1 MTATTFGQ
9 VRAEA
14 AEERHLPVR
23 PAEGW
28 TTLGLVLLLCLTVA
42 WSVDDASWVVG
53 PRGLTDFLAWA
64 VALGVVWGFVS
75 AKVGW
80 SRWLAHLL
88 GATFAALIM
97 PMIVGSRL
105 VEGGGPVE
113 WFQATAASAVNAYF
127 DLTYRALPLTT
138 QIGHFMLT
146 LALVCWATGQFA
158 GYATFHHRR
167 PLNAVIVVG
176 VGLVAN
182 MSLTIRDQ
190 LPYLVLYSLAA
201 LFLLIR
207 FHAYDERMLWLR
219 HRIGDAASLGGL
231 YLRGGSVFV
240 AGAVVVALFLTASA
254 SSDPLAGMWKG
265 VDQKL
270 IDVGREFQRV
280 FRGGG
285 GGTRL
290 NAVDFSGSASISGI
304 WTTDN
309 SPVMNVDV
317 PDAGHYYWR
326 AVTYDKFDGRSWTWS
341 QPTEATVDAGAATL
355 AGSADDPTDL
365 EARHEVAF
373 TVRELRFD
381 PQAVFSPDTP
391 TSVDVPTK
399 LTTVT
404 ELKDEPGFYSAL
416 TADASSYKVSALVP
430 IDGSKD
436 PAGGLTANKLRVAG
450 TDYPASV
457 KALYLGYDPAL
468 IGPATRQLMSTIFVA
483 HPEAKESPY
492 DLARSITS
500 YLISEG
506 GFTYD
511 ADVSDIDCHGSLVVE
526 CFAVT
531 KRGYCEYYASTL
543 ALLLRWNGVPARLAE
558 GFLPGERDAAGT
570 ELIRKSGSHAWVE
583 VYFPRY
589 GWVPFDPTGGSIG
602 QDVPLP
608 AGPVVS
614 APPATPR
621 PSLGPD
627 EGRDPRRSIRP
638 ASSGSATGAGG
649 TGRGGPGSGPFIVI
663 GLLLAIVVGGLA
675 FIAWQR
681 GPRTAAEPD
690 VVWRSVVALAR
701 RFGFAPRP
709 SQTVFEY
716 TTSLGEVLPNARP
729 DLQTVARAKVEVAY
743 GRGRLG
749 EDRLRNLR
757 DAQRRLRVAL
767 LALAFRRRERRE
779 RRARGR

>member
-9 VRAEA
+9 VRGEA
-14 AEERHLPVR
+14 APERRIPLA

-28 TTLGLVLLLCLTVA
+28 TTLALVLLLCLTVA
-42 WSVDDASWVVG
+42 WSIDDASWV
-53 PRGLTDFLAWA
+53 PAQRGITDFLAWS
-64 VALGVVWGFVS
+64 VALGVLWGFVS
-75 AKVGW
+75 AKIGW
-80 SRWLAHLL
+80 SRWLAHVL
-88 GATFAALIM
+88 GATFAGLLL
-97 PMIVGSRL
+97 PMLVGSHL
-105 VEGGGPVE
+105 VTGGGPVE
-113 WFQATAASAVNAYF
+113 WFQATAAAVVNAYF
-127 DLTYRALPLTT
+127 DLTYRALPLTN

-146 LALVCWATGQFA
+146 LAAACWATGQFA
-158 GYATFHHRR
+158 GYVTFHHRR

-190 LPYLVLYSLAA
+190 LPFLVLYSLAA

-254 SSDPLAGMWKG
+254 SSDPLSGMWKG

-280 FRGGG
+280 FRVGGG
-285 GGTRL
+285 ATRI
-290 NAVDFSGSASISGI
+290 NAVDFGGTASITGV

-309 SPVMNVDV
+309 SPVMNIDV
-317 PDAGHYYWR
+317 TDAGRYYWR
-326 AVTYDKFDGRSWTWS
+326 AVTYDRFDGRSWTWS
-341 QPTEATVDAGAATL
+341 QPTETTVDAGAVAL
-355 AGSADDPTDL
+355 ADSADDPTHL
-365 EARHEVAF
+365 AARHEVTF
-373 TVRELRFD
+373 TVHELAFD
-381 PQAVFSPDTP
+381 PHAVFSPDTP
-391 TSVDVPTK
+391 VSVDVPTR
-399 LTTVT
+399 LTTVSD
-404 ELKDEPGFYSAL
+404 LRGRPGYYSGL
-416 TADASSYKVSALVP
+416 TADASTYAVTASAA
-430 IDGSKD
+430 IDGTKD
-436 PAGGLTANKLRVAG
+436 PQGGLTANKLRVAG
-450 TDYPASV
+450 TDYPAGV
-457 KALYLGYDPAL
+457 KSLYLSYDAAL
-468 IGPATRQLMSTIFVA
+468 IGPATRQLMATILVA
-483 HPEAKESPY
+483 HPEAKDSPY
-492 DLARSITS
+492 DLARVITT

-506 GFTYD
+506 GFVYD
-511 ADVSDIDCHGSLVVE
+511 ADVSDVDCHGNQVVE
-526 CFAVT
+526 CFAAT

-558 GFLPGERDAAGT
+558 GFLPGERSASGT

-583 VYFPRY
+583 VYFPTY

-621 PSLGPD
+621 TSLPADDGQ
-627 EGRDPRRSIRP
+627 DPRRSIRP
-638 ASSGSATGAGG
+638 SGSGSAAGAGG
-649 TGRGGPGSGPFIVI
+649 TDQGGPGSGTLVVI
-663 GLLLAIVVGGLA
+663 GLLLALIVGGLVA
-675 FIAWQR
+675 IAWQR
-681 GPRTAAEPD
+681 GPRTASEPD
-690 VVWRSVVALAR
+690 VVWRSVVGLAR
-701 RFGFAPRP
+701 RLGFAPRP

-716 TTSLGEVLPNARP
+716 TAALGQILPSARP
-729 DLQTVARAKVEVAY
+729 DLQIVARAKVEVAY

-749 EDRLRNLR
+749 EDRMRGLR

-767 LALAFRRRERRE
+767 LALIFRRRERRE
-779 RRARGR
+779 RRTRGG